1 MTDIRTTNAAL
12 IADWLAWLAS
22 GNLSPNT
29 LRNRRYS
36 LGTFARD
43 HDLTAITT
51 DQIVDYLASR
61 PGGAWS
67 RSGHLAALKSYCR
80 WAHAVGHLP
89 DDPAAIMRSVRTH
102 ERTRPRLP
110 GSVLDRA
117 LLLSDDT
124 TRLALLLGAY
134 AGLRREEIATF
145 HSSCIRGD
153 ALVIVGK
160 GSKERTIP
168 MHPRLR
174 PFCDELLAHPG
185 WAFPS
190 HVRPGCHVTPE
201 TIQRMVTRALGEPWR
216 THDLRRL
223 AATRW
228 YDACLDLRAVQE
240 LLGHADPATT
250 AKYVQANRDSMRAAV
265 LAVA

>member
-1 MTDIRTTNAAL
+1 MNTTRNDEL
-12 IADWLAWLAS
+12 MADWLDWLAS

-29 LRNRRYS
+29 VRNRRYTLAS
-36 LGTFARD
+36 FAADR
-43 HDLTAITT
+43 DLTTATT
-51 DQIVDYLASR
+51 ADILDHLRAL

-67 RSGHLAALKSYCR
+67 RSGHLAAIKSFYKY
-80 WAHAVGHLP
+80 ASAVGAVDH
-89 DDPAAIMRSVRTH
+89 DPAAIVKSVRTH
-102 ERTRPRLP
+102 DRSRPLLP
-110 GSVLDRA
+110 SGALDRA
-117 LLLSDDT
+117 LLLADDR

-145 HSSCIRGD
+145 HSTCIRGD

-160 GSKERTIP
+160 GSKERRIP

-174 PFCDELLAHPG
+174 PFCDELRAHPG

-190 HVRPGCHVTPE
+190 HVKPGEHVTPE
-201 TIQRMVTRALGEPWR
+201 TIQRMVTKALGEPWR

-228 YDACLDLRAVQE
+228 YDATHDLRAVQE

-250 AKYVQANRDSMRAAV
+250 SRYVRPNDAAMTRAV